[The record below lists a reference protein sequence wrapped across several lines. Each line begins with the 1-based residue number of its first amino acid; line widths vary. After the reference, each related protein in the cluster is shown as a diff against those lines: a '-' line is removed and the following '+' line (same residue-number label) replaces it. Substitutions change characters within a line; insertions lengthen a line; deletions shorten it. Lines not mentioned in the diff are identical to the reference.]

1 MQTFKYDLLLHNGTV
16 VDPTNGVCEICDL
29 AVKDGKIA
37 AVGKELDRT
46 LAQDAIDASG
56 LHVLPGIFDV
66 HVHLSPRHSGEYGYR
81 MLAQAGVTTTLE
93 ISGPIDGTLD
103 LAAKSGVG
111 INMALLD
118 QIRPGMTVPNDHPS
132 EQEVENF
139 ITKCLEQGGL
149 GVKMLGGHY
158 PLTPEATAN
167 TIAAAY
173 KSKAYVA
180 FHAGTKATGSDLRG
194 GLEAIELA
202 DGKPLHLAHVN
213 SYCRGTIKP
222 NWQEAEEMIEALI
235 ANPNI
240 RAESYLAAINGCGS
254 KCTNGV
260 PDSLVTQ
267 RCLKTG
273 GFEPTEAGMEKA
285 ILAGWAQI
293 NVHGAGQ
300 IDLATGPRA
309 VDYWRSKDT
318 DGEVSFSVNPPEARY
333 RLAVAKKPD
342 GSFVVDCL
350 ATDGGAIPRNVIVPM
365 GLGLV
370 NLQAWTLSEFV
381 LKTSINPAK
390 WFGLTNKG
398 HFSCGADAD
407 ITVVNLQ
414 AQKPV
419 MTVVDGRLVMHKGAI
434 IPQKMKIITTEY
446 GQKAIQARGFD
457 TQIIDIAQT
466 AYFNGMK

>member
-1 MQTFKYDLLLHNGTV
+1 MQSFKYDLLLHGGTV
-16 VDPTNGVCEICDL
+16 VDPQNGVCGRYDL
-29 AVKDGKIA
+29 AIKDGKIA
-37 AVGKELDRT
+37 AVAPELDKT
-46 LAQDAIDASG
+46 LAQDALDVSG
-56 LHVLPGIFDV
+56 LHVLPGIFDT

-103 LAAKSGVG
+103 LAAQSSVG

-118 QIRPGMTVPNDHPS
+118 QIRPGMTVPNDNPS
-132 EQEVENF
+132 EHEVEAF
-139 ITKCLEQGGL
+139 IDRCLAKGGL

-173 KSKAYVA
+173 KCKAYVA

-202 DGKPLHLAHVN
+202 AGKPLHLAHVN
-213 SYCRGTIKP
+213 SYCRGSIKP
-222 NWQEAEEMIEALI
+222 NWQEAEDMLEALTN
-235 ANPNI
+235 NPNI

-267 RCLKTG
+267 RCLKVG
-273 GFEPTEAGMEKA
+273 GFEPTEAGMEQA

-293 NVHGAGQ
+293 NVHGSGQ
-300 IDLATGPRA
+300 IDLATGPSA
-309 VDYWRSKDT
+309 LEYWRSKGT

-333 RLAVAKKPD
+333 RLAVAKKAD

-370 NLQAWTLSEFV
+370 NLQAWTISDFV
-381 LKTSINPAK
+381 TKTSINPAK
-390 WFGLTNKG
+390 WFNLSNKG
-398 HFSCGADAD
+398 HFSEGADAD
-407 ITVVNLQ
+407 ITIVSLQ
-414 AQKPV
+414 EQKPL
-419 MTVVDGRLVMHKGAI
+419 MTIVDGNVVMHKGAI
-434 IPQKMKIITTEY
+434 IPRKMKIITTAQGEA
-446 GQKAIQARGFD
+446 AIRARGFEAHV
-457 TQIIDIAQT
+457 IDIAET
-466 AYFNGMK
+466 AYFKGMK

>member
-1 MQTFKYDLLLHNGTV
+1 MQQFKYDLVLYGGTV
-16 VDPTNGVCEICDL
+16 VDPTNSVGGICDL
-29 AVKDGKIA
+29 AIKDGKVV
-37 AVGKELDRT
+37 AVAPELDKT
-46 LAQDAIDASG
+46 LAQAALDVSG
-56 LHVLPGIFDV
+56 LHVLPGIFDT

-81 MLAQAGVTTTLE
+81 MLAQSGVTTTLE

-103 LAAKSGVG
+103 LAAQSGVG

-118 QIRPGMTVPNDHPS
+118 QIRPGVTVPNDHPS
-132 EQEVENF
+132 EREVEEF
-139 ITKCLEQGGL
+139 IERCLDKGGL

-158 PLTPEATAN
+158 PLTPEATGN

-202 DGKPLHLAHVN
+202 AGKPLHLAHVN
-213 SYCRGTIKP
+213 SYCRGSIKP
-222 NWQEAEEMIEALI
+222 NWQEAEDMIEALTN
-235 ANPNI
+235 NPNI

-267 RCLKTG
+267 RCLKVG
-273 GFEPTEAGMEKA
+273 GFEPTEAGMEQA

-300 IDLATGPRA
+300 IDLATGVKA
-309 VDYWRSKDT
+309 VEYWRSKET

-333 RLAVAKKPD
+333 RLAVAKKQD

-370 NLQAWTLSEFV
+370 NLQAWTIADFV
-381 LKTSINPAK
+381 TKTSINPAR
-390 WFGLTNKG
+390 WFGLSNKG
-398 HFSCGADAD
+398 HLSIGADAD
-407 ITVVNLQ
+407 ITVVSLQ
-414 AQKPV
+414 EQKPV
-419 MTVVDGRLVMHKGAI
+419 MTIVDGELVMHKGAI
-434 IPQKMKIITTEY
+434 IPRKMRIITTAQGE
-446 GQKAIQARGFD
+446 KAIKARGFA
-457 TQIIDIAQT
+457 TQVIDMEQT
-466 AYFNGMK
+466 AYFKGMK